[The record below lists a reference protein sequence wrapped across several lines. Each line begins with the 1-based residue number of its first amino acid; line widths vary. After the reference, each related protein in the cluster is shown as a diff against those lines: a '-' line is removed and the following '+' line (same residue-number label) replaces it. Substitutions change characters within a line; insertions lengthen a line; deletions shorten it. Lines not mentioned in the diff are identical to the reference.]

1 MKILLISLATL
12 LSMAALAGDL
22 AEAHQRLC
30 TSEAV
35 KSEMGENG
43 VCRIVIGASKSIERA
58 GSCTGKFR
66 GVMPCLV
73 DFTTTDKTA
82 AIHLVCGFDP
92 QNPALDQV
100 VEASTLDY
108 NVAAV
113 VTKSDGT
120 QVIIND
126 MGIHSILESGMM
138 SIILSKYDE
147 QTFANI
153 SLNMKTGPEELLEVE
168 CK

>member
-1 MKILLISLATL
+1 
-12 LSMAALAGDL
+12 MAASAADL
-22 AEAHQRLC
+22 AETHQRLC

-35 KSEMGENG
+35 KSEVGENG
-43 VCRIVIGASKSIERA
+43 ACRIVIGTSKALDKA
-58 GSCTGKFR
+58 GSCAGKFR
-66 GVMPCLV
+66 GVMPCQV
-73 DFTTTDKTA
+73 DFTTTGKTA

-100 VEASTLDY
+100 VEASAFDY

-113 VTKSDGT
+113 VTKSDDT

-126 MGIHSILESGMM
+126 VGNHSILESGMM

-147 QTFANI
+147 ETSATI
-153 SLNMKTGPEELLEVE
+153 SLNMQSGPEELLEVD